1 MIRPDYYN
9 CDKKIEP
16 IRVIQNWDMNF
27 SLGNVI
33 KYIFRAGSK
42 PGASRLEDLE
52 KAKTYLEFEIEEERE
67 REAEE
72 CEE

>member
-1 MIRPDYYN
+1 LIRPDYYN

>member
-1 MIRPDYYN
+1 MIRPEYYKTS
-9 CDKKIEP
+9 DKIEP

-27 SLGNVI
+27 ALGNVI

-42 PGASRLEDLE
+42 PGVSRLEDLE

>member
-1 MIRPDYYN
+1 MIRPEYYKTS
-9 CDKKIEP
+9 DKIEP

-27 SLGNVI
+27 ALGNVI

>member
-1 MIRPDYYN
+1 MIRPDYYK
-9 CDKKIEP
+9 CSKKIEP
-16 IRVIQNWDMNF
+16 IRVIQNWEMNF

-67 REAEE
+67 REAGE